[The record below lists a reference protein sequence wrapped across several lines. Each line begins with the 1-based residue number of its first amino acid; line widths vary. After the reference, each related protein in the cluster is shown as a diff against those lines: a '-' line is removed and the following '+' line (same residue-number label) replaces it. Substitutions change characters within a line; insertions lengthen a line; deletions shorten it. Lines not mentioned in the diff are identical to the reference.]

1 MDLSADFQQLSLAEL
16 KAKSPADLLT
26 LAEELE
32 IENAS
37 NMRKGDMMFAILK
50 DMAEEG
56 VEISGD
62 GVLEVLQDGFGFLRS
77 PEANYLAG
85 PDDIY
90 VSPNQIRKFSLR
102 TGDTVE
108 GVIRAPKEGERYF
121 LAFEKNGRP
130 LPVNSGPAQVIIP
143 KDPHRVRCVMMVTGA
158 YLVRLAKPAS
168 K

>member
-1 MDLSADFQQLSLAEL
+1 MGTEKPVVFTPANSLLFPSPEECSNTPMDLSSDFQQLSLADL

-62 GVLEVLQDGFGFLRS
+62 GVLELLQDGFGFLRS
-77 PEANYLAG
+77 PEANYLPG
-85 PDDIY
+85 PTT
-90 VSPNQIRKFSLR
+90 SMS
-102 TGDTVE
+102 
-108 GVIRAPKEGERYF
+108 APTRS
-121 LAFEKNGRP
+121 ASSRCA
-130 LPVNSGPAQVIIP
+130 PAT
-143 KDPHRVRCVMMVTGA
+143 R
-158 YLVRLAKPAS
+158 S
-168 K
+168 KA

>member
-1 MDLSADFQQLSLAEL
+1 MDLSTDFEQLSLADL
-16 KAKSPADLLT
+16 KAKSPADLLQ

-37 NMRKGDMMFAILK
+37 SMRKGDMMFAILK

-90 VSPNQIRKFSLR
+90 VSPEPDPEVRRSAPATPSRASSGRRRRASATSGWSRSARSTSRIRR
-102 TGDTVE
+102 
-108 GVIRAPKEGERYF
+108 
-121 LAFEKNGRP
+121 RP
-130 LPVNSGPAQVIIP
+130 GTRFTS
-143 KDPHRVRCVMMVTGA
+143 TT
-158 YLVRLAKPAS
+158 
-168 K
+168 